1 MDTSEQN
8 WQGWGYETPPIQP
21 LEIVAQIK
29 QETAK
34 AIADWAALPSE
45 EPCHDRLGYRRVSVA
60 IPISNTTLFHQLM
73 NGPTGYR
80 AHYARGIAA
89 GEDFNR
95 ILVEAIAPLFIQSE
109 QLCQFDHRLCQRS
122 LLGPYSKIWFSKD
135 ITDGDYEHRLLE
147 LAEVLVVPQW
157 QTYWRLFPKPW
168 KGLLAPNSSS
178 IVLNGT
184 FVSDDGIVYEQKPG
198 RSKELF
204 ESGWT

>member
-1 MDTSEQN
+1 MDTNEQN
-8 WQGWGYETPPIQP
+8 WQSWGYETPPIQP
-21 LEIVAQIK
+21 LEIVEKVK
-29 QETAK
+29 QESAR
-34 AIADWAALPSE
+34 AIADWAALPDE
-45 EPCHDRLGYRRVSVA
+45 EPCHDKLGYRRVSVA
-60 IPISNTTLFHQLM
+60 IPISAPLFHQLM

-80 AHYARGIAA
+80 AHYAQGIAA

-95 ILVEAIAPLFIQSE
+95 KLVEAIAPLFIQSE
-109 QLCQFDHRLCQRS
+109 QLCQFDHRLCQCS
-122 LLGPYSKIWFSKD
+122 LLGCFSKIWFSKD
-135 ITDGDYEHRLLE
+135 ITDRNYEHRLLE

-157 QTYWRLFPKPW
+157 QAYWKQFPKPW
-168 KGLLAPNSSS
+168 KGLLAPESPS